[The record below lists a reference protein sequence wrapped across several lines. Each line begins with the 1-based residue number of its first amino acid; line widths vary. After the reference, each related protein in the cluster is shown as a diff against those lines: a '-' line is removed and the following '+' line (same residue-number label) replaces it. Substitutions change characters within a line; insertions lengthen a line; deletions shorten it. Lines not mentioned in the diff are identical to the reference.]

1 MNTYTGSVRCFAMS
15 NIGRRGVLLCLL
27 LGALVMGGCEGDGKP
42 APSAIEAA
50 AIHQEGTEKGLA
62 DIDLAHNTFSL
73 EPVGAPDPANGTWE
87 VNRIDSSHASQGQL
101 DAIQAYLDSLDF
113 ETVDLEEWAGG
124 DLAKAMEGEYAALDV
139 VTLHYFVRVAPYSPG
154 LARVEATARL
164 GGSQTTGVT
173 WRAYYRAD
181 EQAAPAL
188 LALVGCSFIDWEAK
202 IAEEK

>member
-27 LGALVMGGCEGDGKP
+27 LGALVMGGCEEEGKP

-50 AIHQEGTEKGLA
+50 ASHQEGTEKGLA

-101 DAIQAYLDSLDF
+101 DVIQAYLDCLDF
-113 ETVDLEEWAGG
+113 ETVDLKEWAGG

-139 VTLHYFVRVAPYSPG
+139 VTQ
-154 LARVEATARL
+154 ATARL

-202 IAEEK
+202 LAEEK